1 MTCKEIKITHEIGLT
16 AKAAAVFV
24 ATANEYA
31 SQINVEFK
39 NFKINGKSIMGVLSL
54 GAKKGDTIYVTANG
68 LDEVEAIEALAKL
81 GDEPYKESTP
91 PISIR

>member
-1 MTCKEIKITHEIGLT
+1 MTCKEIMITHEIGLT

-39 NFKINGKSIMGVLSL
+39 NFKINGKSIMGVL
-54 GAKKGDTIYVTANG
+54 
-68 LDEVEAIEALAKL
+68 
-81 GDEPYKESTP
+81 
-91 PISIR
+91 

>member
-1 MTCKEIKITHEIGLT
+1 MINHEIGLT

-24 ATANEYA
+24 ATANEFT

-68 LDEVEAIEALAKL
+68 FDEAEAIEALTKL
-81 GDEPYKESTP
+81 GDDPYKESVAP
-91 PISIR
+91 RGIR

>member
-1 MTCKEIKITHEIGLT
+1 MTCKEIMITHEIGLT

-31 SQINVEFK
+31 SQISVEFK

-54 GAKKGDTIYVTANG
+54 GAKKGDTIFVPIVIHSAVNFITING
-68 LDEVEAIEALAKL
+68 F
-81 GDEPYKESTP
+81 
-91 PISIR
+91 R